1 MEALIEQSKKRI
13 RDLENEIDKE
23 KQILQKNLKD
33 SKLEICKT
41 CKFDKVRSKCNAC
54 GSKLCFDCLEDVIT
68 KNGVFIVCKYNFICK
83 NTINFKEGN

>member
-33 SKLEICKT
+33 SKLEICKA

-54 GSKLCFDCLEDVIT
+54 GSKLCFDCLEDVDT
-68 KNGVFIVCKYNFICK
+68 SYGLYIVCKDNFICK
-83 NTINFKEGN
+83 NKYDE